1 EQAQAC
7 CRWLSEQTGRE
18 YRLPDEEVA
27 ETLYE
32 DREGSGENTLDYW
45 AGYAANPEDAAR
57 LREKVRQLGGGTP
70 PPREVGSFKG
80 AGEEEMV
87 FDLGGNAAEW
97 VVTSG
102 GKGRAAGGCA
112 VLPTDSKVRTPN
124 PPSEYIGFRVI
135 LDTKKET
142 KEKQAGTDR

>member
-1 EQAQAC
+1 M
-7 CRWLSEQTGRE
+7 QTGRK
-18 YRLPDEEVA
+18 YRLPNEEEA

-32 DREGSGENTLDYW
+32 GREGSGENTLDYW

-57 LREKVRQLGGGTP
+57 LREKVRQLGGTTP
-70 PPREVGSFKG
+70 LLREVGTFKG
-80 AGEEEMV
+80 AGEEDMV

-112 VLPTDSKVRTPN
+112 VLPADSKVSTPK
-124 PPSEYIGFRVI
+124 PPPEYVGFRII
-135 LDTKKET
+135 LDTNKET
-142 KEKQAGTDR
+142 KKKKDNTDP